1 MNKEEILMRS
11 RKEKDEGMEYVENK
25 GRKIG
30 VTAFCCIFVFIVL
43 FNMFMG
49 KTNYAVFSMFW
60 AFAAAEALPKY
71 RFTGQKAFLVTT
83 ICGSVACIA
92 SLLSYVITIMR

>member
-11 RKEKDEGMEYVENK
+11 RKEKDEGMEYIENR

-30 VTAFCCIFVFIVL
+30 FTAFCCIFIFIVL
-43 FNMFMG
+43 FNLFTG
-49 KTNYAVFSMFW
+49 QTNYAVFSMFW
-60 AFAAAEALPKY
+60 AFAAAEAFPKY
-71 RFTGQKAFLVTT
+71 QFTGQKTFLVTT

-92 SLLSYVITIMR
+92 SLLSYVISTLR